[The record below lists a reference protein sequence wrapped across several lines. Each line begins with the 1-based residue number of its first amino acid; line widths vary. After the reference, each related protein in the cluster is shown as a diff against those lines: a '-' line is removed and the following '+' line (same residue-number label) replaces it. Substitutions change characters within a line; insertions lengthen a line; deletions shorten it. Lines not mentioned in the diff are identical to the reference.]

1 MVGGVAI
8 PPVEGTFLAFEAG
21 ARAVNPDVRVLEAY
35 TGSWDDVAAAKEA
48 AVAQI
53 GRGAD
58 VLIHNV
64 DAASFGVFQAVRE
77 AAADGRT
84 AWALGMNRDQN
95 DVAPDVIL
103 GSATIRIPEAFL
115 ETAMAWQ
122 NGTLGGAPIYA
133 GAADDVIDFVLNPA
147 LADRVPAALVAS
159 VDEARASIRSGAL
172 EVPRVPFVEG
182 EPGAQ

>member
-1 MVGGVAI
+1 
-8 PPVEGTFLAFEAG
+8 
-21 ARAVNPDVRVLEAY
+21 
-35 TGSWDDVAAAKEA
+35 
-48 AVAQI
+48 
-53 GRGAD
+53 
-58 VLIHNV
+58 
-64 DAASFGVFQAVRE
+64 
-77 AAADGRT
+77 
-84 AWALGMNRDQN
+84 
-95 DVAPDVIL
+95 
-103 GSATIRIPEAFL
+103 
-115 ETAMAWQ
+115 MAWQ